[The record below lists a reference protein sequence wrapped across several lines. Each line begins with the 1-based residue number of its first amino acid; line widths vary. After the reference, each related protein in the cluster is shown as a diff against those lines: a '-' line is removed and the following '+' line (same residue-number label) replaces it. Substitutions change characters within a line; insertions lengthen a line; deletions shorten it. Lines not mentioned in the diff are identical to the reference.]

1 MIDIKEEQI
10 KMIDRVVG
18 MYFSPTGTT
27 EKIVQELVELLSLKF
42 QCEKAYIDFTLP
54 GVREEVQTFSSSD
67 LVIFGTPVYAGRV
80 PNVLLKYI
88 HTVSGG
94 EALAVPI
101 VLFGN
106 RNYDDAL
113 AELQS
118 LLAEDGF
125 LPVAAGAFVGEHSF
139 SEILGAGRPDNAD
152 MEVAETFADDIYNK
166 LCDGFRPK
174 KGELLNVGGEYP
186 SKGYYQP
193 RDRKGNPVDIRKVK
207 PKTSDSCNNCKLCV
221 KVCPMGSIS
230 FDNVRDFT
238 GICIKCGSCIKK
250 CPMGAKYYDAESY
263 LYHQHEL
270 EEEYTRRAE
279 PSLFL

>member
-1 MIDIKEEQI
+1 
-10 KMIDRVVG
+10 
-18 MYFSPTGTT
+18 
-27 EKIVQELVELLSLKF
+27 
-42 QCEKAYIDFTLP
+42 
-54 GVREEVQTFSSSD
+54 
-67 LVIFGTPVYAGRV
+67 
-80 PNVLLKYI
+80 
-88 HTVSGG
+88 
-94 EALAVPI
+94 
-101 VLFGN
+101 
-106 RNYDDAL
+106 
-113 AELQS
+113 
-118 LLAEDGF
+118 
-125 LPVAAGAFVGEHSF
+125 
-139 SEILGAGRPDNAD
+139 

-230 FDNVRDFT
+230 FDNVREFT

>member
-1 MIDIKEEQI
+1 MVNRI
-10 KMIDRVVG
+10 VG

-27 EKIVQELVELLSLKF
+27 EKIVQELVELLTLKF
-42 QCEKAYIDFTLP
+42 ECTKDYIDFTLP
-54 GVREEVQTFSSSD
+54 GIRDQVYTFNEDD

-80 PNVLLKYI
+80 PNVLLNYI
-88 HTVSGG
+88 RTVKGCG
-94 EALAVPI
+94 AMTVPI

-113 AELQS
+113 AELQA

-125 LPVAAGAFVGEHSF
+125 LPVAAAAFVGEHSF
-139 SEILGAGRPDNAD
+139 SQILGAGRPDNAD
-152 MEVAETFADDIYNK
+152 MEVAEMFAENIYTK
-166 LCDGFRPK
+166 LTSDFRPSA
-174 KGELLNVGGEYP
+174 GDLLKVGGEYP

-193 RDRKGNPVDIRKVK
+193 RDRKGNAVDIRKVK
-207 PKTSDSCNNCKLCV
+207 PKTSDACNNCGLCA
-221 KVCPMGSIS
+221 KVCPMGSINPE
-230 FDNVRDFT
+230 NVREFT

-250 CPMGAKYYDAESY
+250 CPMGAKFYDAESY

-270 EEEYTRRAE
+270 EDEYTRRAE

>member
-1 MIDIKEEQI
+1 
-10 KMIDRVVG
+10 
-18 MYFSPTGTT
+18 MYFSPTDTT
-27 EKIVQELVELLSLKF
+27 KKTVERIAEVLADKLN
-42 QCEKAYIDFTLP
+42 CEKASVDFTLP
-54 GVREEVQTFSSSD
+54 QVRERVQTFEKGD
-67 LVIFGTPVYAGRV
+67 LVVFGTPVYAGRV

-88 HTVSGG
+88 HTVQGG
-94 EALAVPI
+94 GALAVPV

-113 AELQS
+113 AELQA
-118 LLAEDGF
+118 LLGEDGF

-139 SEILGAGRPDNAD
+139 SRILGAGRPDEKD
-152 MEVAETFADDIYNK
+152 MAVMDTFALDIYEK
-166 LCDGFRPK
+166 LVRE
-174 KGELLNVGGEYP
+174 GEPERFLPISVGGEYP

-193 RDRKGNPVDIRKVK
+193 RDRQGNPVDIRKVQ
-207 PKTSDSCNNCKLCV
+207 PKTSEKCDDCKLCA

-230 FDNVRDFT
+230 AEDVRVFT

-250 CPMGAKYYDAESY
+250 CPVGAKYYDAESY

-279 PSLFL
+279 PSVFL

>member
-1 MIDIKEEQI
+1 
-10 KMIDRVVG
+10 MIDRVVG

-152 MEVAETFADDIYNK
+152 MEVDETFADDIYNK
-166 LCDGFRPK
+166 LCDGFRPQ

-221 KVCPMGSIS
+221 KVCPMGPSALIMSASLQASVSNAEAVSKNVQWEPNTTTQRVIFIIS
-230 FDNVRDFT
+230 T
-238 GICIKCGSCIKK
+238 SWKK
-250 CPMGAKYYDAESY
+250 NTLAEQNLHY
-263 LYHQHEL
+263 FYN
-270 EEEYTRRAE
+270 
-279 PSLFL
+279 